1 MHILSHLKKEKIKIN
16 DAYVKE
22 SHKCF
27 RDNKSQ
33 SFYTVTRT
41 LFFSFFWL
49 QKKKCGLITT

>member
-1 MHILSHLKKEKIKIN
+1 MHILSHFKKEKIKIN

-33 SFYTVTRT
+33 PFYTVTRT
-41 LFFSFFWL
+41 LFFLSFFL
-49 QKKKCGLITT
+49 VAKCGLTTT